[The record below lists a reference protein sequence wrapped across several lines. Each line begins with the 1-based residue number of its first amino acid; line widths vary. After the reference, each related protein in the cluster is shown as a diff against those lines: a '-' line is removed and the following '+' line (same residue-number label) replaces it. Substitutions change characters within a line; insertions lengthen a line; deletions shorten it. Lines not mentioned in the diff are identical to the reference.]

1 MKKMFPSFDLGI
13 SHLFPSEPE
22 EKKQKKEEL
31 HRFAGL
37 DVSELDDVV
46 ELRPSE
52 DEKMCNKIRSKRF
65 SR

>member
-1 MKKMFPSFDLGI
+1 MKIIFPSFDLGI
-13 SHLFPSEPE
+13 GHLFPEPE

-31 HRFAGL
+31 HRFACL

-46 ELRPSE
+46 ELKPSE
-52 DEKMCNKIRSKRF
+52 DDKIFNKIRSKRF